1 MAQTKL
7 GPSPGSIVSKESEKE
22 MKRCSEICPADTWAE
37 GEWCIHPEGHDADG
51 DYWHIFPADT
61 RMLMTPEYLGR

>member
-1 MAQTKL
+1 
-7 GPSPGSIVSKESEKE
+7 